1 MRLWRIVLPPIL
13 CWMKPRPEMR
23 SVFGFICVGLKRE
36 LLAYAEEDESAGDR
50 NLEREKKMIENILHF
65 SRSYKRKSKK

>member
-1 MRLWRIVLPPIL
+1 
-13 CWMKPRPEMR
+13 MR
-23 SVFGFICVGLKRE
+23 SVFSFICIGLKRE